1 MNSTK
6 WTPEGVGM
14 IKDIKKSI
22 LKKKVM
28 LSFIIDS
35 YAKYDKVFRYSHIL
49 IATTAPILLLV
60 SQETAGSSSSPS
72 TLSVV
77 LGIIA
82 AGMIKVKEY
91 LKYDKVKETAKQ
103 QTVKYE
109 QLYQRI
115 EREMIK
121 PDSKRQP
128 EEDFIYWINRE
139 FNNIE
144 MADPDLTASLK
155 KKFLDT
161 CKERGI
167 PCDEDLDLLGDLFKS
182 TVDVV
187 VESAATQIQPD
198 RQEPSN
204 QSVPSIPP
212 TLSIPLTI
220 SNSPEQKTNELPQRR
235 MSTIRIRSVSDEV
248 DRAQYKN
255 MIETVDPKQDLK
267 WAMDRLG
274 SL

>member
-1 MNSTK
+1 
-6 WTPEGVGM
+6 
-14 IKDIKKSI
+14 
-22 LKKKVM
+22 
-28 LSFIIDS
+28 
-35 YAKYDKVFRYSHIL
+35 
-49 IATTAPILLLV
+49 V

-121 PDSKRQP
+121 PENKRQP

-187 VESAATQIQPD
+187 VESAATQIQSD
-198 RQEPSN
+198 RQEPPN
-204 QSVPSIPP
+204 QPIPSIQS
-212 TLSIPLTI
+212 TLSIPLTT
-220 SNSPEQKTNELPQRR
+220 PEQKTNELPQRR

-248 DRAQYKN
+248 DRAQYKT